1 MAKDPAF
8 LWYPNDYIGGTM
20 GMTFEEKGAYVHL
33 LMMQFNRGHMTS
45 HMVGQEVGQLW
56 ERIKDKFVLDENG
69 LYYNV
74 RLDAE
79 IKKRQTFINSRYNNL
94 EGTNQYTKKG
104 RNREGHTDGHMDGHV
119 TSHME
124 NDNICIDKSIV
135 YSEFYD
141 SEILKSSSEENYL
154 RIVKIIFGENEMGHK
169 LNGVLRMKDQ
179 LSYDQAKKILSYKS
193 KYGIVISEVLEEME
207 NWKELNKRTSVYK
220 TFLTFMKNKYPETR
234 GK

>member
-1 MAKDPAF
+1 
-8 LWYPNDYIGGTM
+8 
-20 GMTFEEKGAYVHL
+20 MTFEEKGAYVHL

-45 HMVGQEVGQLW
+45 HMVDQEVGQLW

>member
-20 GMTFEEKGAYVHL
+20 GMTFEEKGACVHL

-56 ERIKDKFVLDENG
+56 DKIKDKFVLDENG

-74 RLDAE
+74 RLDVE

-104 RNREGHTDGHMDGHV
+104 KKGNGHTDGHMDGHV

-124 NDNICIDKSIV
+124 NENICIDKSIV
-135 YSEFYD
+135 YSDFYD
-141 SEILKSSSEENYL
+141 SEILKSESDENYI
-154 RIVKIIFGENEMGHK
+154 RIIKIIFGENELGHK
-169 LNGVLRMKDQ
+169 LNSVLRMKDQ
-179 LSYDQAKKILSYKS
+179 LSYDQAKKILLYKS
-193 KYGIVISEVLEEME
+193 KHGIVISEVLEEME
-207 NWKELNKRTSVYK
+207 NWKGLSKRTSVYI
-220 TFLTFMKNKYPETR
+220 TFLTFMKNKYPET
-234 GK
+234 KDK

>member
-56 ERIKDKFVLDENG
+56 DKIKDKFVLDENG

-104 RNREGHTDGHMDGHV
+104 KKGDGHTDGHMDGHV

-135 YSEFYD
+135 YSDFYD
-141 SEILKSSSEENYL
+141 SEILKSESDENYI
-154 RIVKIIFGENEMGHK
+154 RIIKIIFGENELGHK
-169 LNGVLRMKDQ
+169 LNSVLRMKDQ

-193 KYGIVISEVLEEME
+193 KHGIVISEVLEEME
-207 NWKELNKRTSVYK
+207 NWKGLSKRTSVYK
-220 TFLTFMKNKYPETR
+220 TFLTFMKNKYPET
-234 GK
+234 KDK

>member
-69 LYYNV
+69 LYYNI